1 MSTMETAAGRVARR
15 LREARIK
22 ARMTVRE
29 VADCLDIS
37 HTLIVKYENNTVA
50 PSFDRL
56 DALAR
61 IYGLTS
67 AALLAEQDAA
77 VPLLATIDQANP
89 AQLAELAHMLHQP
102 EK

>member
-1 MSTMETAAGRVARR
+1 MSTLETAAGRVARR
-15 LREARIK
+15 LREARIA

-29 VADCLDIS
+29 VADSLDIS
-37 HTLIVKYENNTVA
+37 HTLIVKYENKTIA

-89 AQLAELAHMLHQP
+89 AQLAELARMLQQP
-102 EK
+102 ET

>member
-1 MSTMETAAGRVARR
+1 MSTLETAAGRVARR
-15 LREARIK
+15 LREARIA
-22 ARMTVRE
+22 ARMTVRA
-29 VADCLDIS
+29 VAYSLDHS
-37 HTLIVKYENNTVA
+37 HPLIVKYENQTVA
-50 PSFDRL
+50 PSLDRL

-67 AALLAEQDAA
+67 ASLLAEQDAA

-89 AQLAELAHMLHQP
+89 AQLAELAHLLHQP